1 MEVSVEQQKALALA
15 SARLRLAQ
23 SAAPAP
29 EQGNMYTQGA
39 EDIQYSPEGVP
50 LNTSSYGSAT
60 TGGTDVARKA
70 LTTAVSVPLNIATGA
85 AKLPAG
91 VIQAYDK
98 YFSGDRVSPNK
109 LSNLVSGVSAPRQP
123 QGVGDNM
130 VNAINQI
137 EQGSQAQAGD
147 VGKPIL
153 QGASIVGEAAP
164 YMLSP
169 AKVGAPTFLETY
181 AAKAAPQVAELAAKG
196 GKVVDQAI
204 GMLPSFAQKALP
216 SANIVKNVAKGMAI
230 GGATALTSPEDVG
243 LNPEEFAQA
252 KANKMQTGMAIAG
265 ALPVVGKTLS
275 ALNTSTGLNLGRK
288 LAETPS
294 QDFLE
299 TKATELFKK
308 AKDAG
313 VEINPKEFSINMKQ
327 IGKSLEDIGYDPELH
342 PEIATILK
350 RLTNPDVPKDF
361 NKIKALRTMIADQQS
376 ADTNLKRSIATRLKA
391 DFDNYLAN
399 IPETAVIGGSK
410 EGLAAWKEARDTYAK
425 LSKADIFTE
434 MLEKAK
440 LEKHKLTQSG
450 TENALFR
457 ELRKL
462 AENPKRMRLFTKE
475 EQAAIKDATEGGN
488 VQNAMRFMARFT
500 PTGPVS
506 GMFAGG
512 ALLAH
517 PALAVPFEMASILSK
532 AGATKIRK
540 DDVTKLAAMMRS
552 GKMPEMVSNPKF
564 TQNQRDMAKLLLLQG
579 TERGMNNE

>member
-15 SARLRLAQ
+15 SARLRLQ
-23 SAAPAP
+23 QTAP
-29 EQGNMYTQGA
+29 EQGNMFTQGA
-39 EDIQYSPEGVP
+39 EDIQYDPTSGLP
-50 LNTSSYGSAT
+50 LSTSSYGSAP
-60 TGGTDVARKA
+60 TGYTDTARKGLSTVA
-70 LTTAVSVPLNIATGA
+70 GLPINIATGA
-85 AKLPAG
+85 AKIPAG
-91 VIQAYDK
+91 LVQAYDK
-98 YFSGDRVSPNK
+98 YLGNNPSNK
-109 LSNLVSGVSAPRQP
+109 TLSDLITGNQP
-123 QGVGDNM
+123 KTPMGVGDNM

-137 EQGSQAQAGD
+137 EAGTQAQAGD
-147 VGKPIL
+147 IGKRVL
-153 QGASIVGEAAP
+153 QAGSIAGEVAP

-169 AKVGAPTFLETY
+169 VKVGAPTFLETY
-181 AAKAAPQVAELAAKG
+181 AVKAAPQVAELAAKG

-216 SANIVKNVAKGMAI
+216 SANLVTNVAKGAGI
-230 GGATALTSPEDVG
+230 GGATAMTSPEEVG
-243 LNPEEFAQA
+243 LTPEQFAQA
-252 KANKMQTGMAIAG
+252 KANKVKTSVALGGILPAAG
-265 ALPVVGKTLS
+265 ATLS

-288 LAETPS
+288 LAESPTTDELLEKS
-294 QDFLE
+294 KRLFGEAKDMGVQIDANKFSLDMGKVARNLQDEGFDG
-299 TKATELFKK
+299 ELFPKIQTVLNRLQDTTT
-308 AKDAG
+308 AKDL
-313 VEINPKEFSINMKQ
+313 NKLQ
-327 IGKSLEDIGYDPELH
+327 SLRKM
-342 PEIATILK
+342 IATIQRSSEPEERRFATMLK
-350 RLTNPDVPKDF
+350 G
-361 NKIKALRTMIADQQS
+361 
-376 ADTNLKRSIATRLKA
+376 
-391 DFDNYLAN
+391 DFDYYMAN
-399 IPETAVIGGSK
+399 LPEQKVTGGTK
-410 EGLAAWKEARDTYAK
+410 EALDKWKEARDTYAQ
-425 LSKADIFTE
+425 LSKSDIFTE

-475 EQAAIKDATEGGN
+475 EQAAIKDATKGGN
-488 VQNAMRFMARFT
+488 VQNVMRFMARFT

>member
-50 LNTSSYGSAT
+50 LNTSSYGSAP

-91 VIQAYDK
+91 LVQAYDK

-109 LSNLVSGVSAPRQP
+109 LSNLVSGVPAPRQP

-130 VNAINQI
+130 VNTINQI
-137 EQGSQAQAGD
+137 EQGTQAQAGD
-147 VGKPIL
+147 LGKPIL

-181 AAKAAPQVAELAAKG
+181 AAKAAPQVAELATKG
-196 GKVVDQAI
+196 GQVVDQAI
-204 GMLPSFAQKALP
+204 GMLPSFVQKALP
-216 SANIVKNVAKGMAI
+216 SANIVKNVGKGI
-230 GGATALTSPEDVG
+230 VTGGATAMTSPEDVG
-243 LNPEEFAQA
+243 LSPEEFAQA
-252 KANKMQTGMAIAG
+252 KANKMETGMAIG
-265 ALPVVGKTLS
+265 GSLPVVGKTLS

-288 LAETPS
+288 LAETPTTDELLEKS
-294 QDFLE
+294 KRLFGEAKDMGVQIDANKFSLDMGKVARNLQDEGFDG
-299 TKATELFKK
+299 ELFPKIQTVLNRLQDTTT
-308 AKDAG
+308 AKDL
-313 VEINPKEFSINMKQ
+313 NKLQ
-327 IGKSLEDIGYDPELH
+327 SLRKM
-342 PEIATILK
+342 IATIQRSSEPEERRFATMLK
-350 RLTNPDVPKDF
+350 G
-361 NKIKALRTMIADQQS
+361 
-376 ADTNLKRSIATRLKA
+376 
-391 DFDNYLAN
+391 DFDYYMAN
-399 IPETAVIGGSK
+399 LPEQKVTGGTK
-410 EGLAAWKEARDTYAK
+410 EALDKWKEARDTYAQ
-425 LSKADIFTE
+425 LSKSDIFTE

-475 EQAAIKDATEGGN
+475 EQAAIKDATQGGN
-488 VQNAMRFMARFT
+488 FQNAMRFMSRFT

-517 PALAVPFEMASILSK
+517 PAVAIPFEAASMLSK

-552 GKMPEMVSNPKF
+552 GQMPEMVANPRF
-564 TQNQRDMAKLLLLQG
+564 TLNQKDLAKLLLLQG

>member
-1 MEVSVEQQKALALA
+1 MEVSAEQQKALAIA

-23 SAAPAP
+23 STAPAP

-39 EDIQYSPEGVP
+39 EDIQYSPEGIP

-60 TGGTDVARKA
+60 KGGTDVARKA
-70 LTTAVSVPLNIATGA
+70 LTTAVSVPLNMATGA

-91 VIQAYDK
+91 LVQAYDK
-98 YFSGDRVSPNK
+98 YFNGDRVSPNK
-109 LSNLVSGVSAPRQP
+109 LSNLVSGVPAPRQP

-137 EQGSQAQAGD
+137 EQGTQAQAGD

-153 QGASIVGEAAP
+153 QGSSIVGEAAP

-169 AKVGAPTFLETY
+169 AKVGAPTFIEGMV
-181 AAKAAPQVAELAAKG
+181 AKSAPEIAKLTAEG
-196 GKVVDQAI
+196 GQAIDQAI
-204 GMLPSFAQKALP
+204 GMLPSFVQKALP
-216 SANIVKNVAKGMAI
+216 SANIVKNVGKGI
-230 GGATALTSPEDVG
+230 VTGGATAMTSPEDVG
-243 LNPEEFAQA
+243 LSPEEFAQA
-252 KANKMQTGMAIAG
+252 KANKMQTGMAIGG

-299 TKATELFKK
+299 SKASQLFKEARDSGVQLDPHEFGGTMGQI
-308 AKDAG
+308 AKDLRN
-313 VEINPKEFSINMKQ
+313 E
-327 IGKSLEDIGYDPELH
+327 GYDPRLYPKIAVAIDELKSIKNSKDFNELNTLRKFIMGAQKSAD
-342 PEIATILK
+342 PEEMRLATILK
-350 RLTNPDVPKDF
+350 
-361 NKIKALRTMIADQQS
+361 S
-376 ADTNLKRSIATRLKA
+376 
-391 DFDNYLAN
+391 DFDHYLAN
-399 IPETAVIGGSK
+399 IPDSAVIGGSK
-410 EGLAAWKEARDTYAK
+410 EGLAAWKEARDTYTK

-462 AENPKRMRLFTKE
+462 AENPKRMRLFTQE
-475 EQAAIKDATEGGN
+475 EQAAIKDATQGGN
-488 VQNAMRFMARFT
+488 FQNAMRFMSRFT

-517 PALAVPFEMASILSK
+517 PAVAIPFEAASMLSK

-552 GKMPEMVSNPKF
+552 GQMPEMVANPRF
-564 TQNQRDMAKLLLLQG
+564 TPNQKDLAKLLLLQG